1 MSDKKPTVLGFY
13 REAVDIR
20 HLTQGKIQ
28 IAPETIVQLPRSGM
42 YKLSTSVLLLTADEE
57 ATTTFTPE
65 EVDEM
70 KEGKNIVDLKTGK
83 PYDPKAN
90 EDEGP
95 RTWGPPAPANDD
107 NGNGEAA

>member
-70 KEGKNIVDLKTGK
+70 KKGKNIVDLKTGK

-90 EDEGP
+90 EDEKS
-95 RTWGPPAPANDD
+95 RTWGTPANDNNDD
-107 NGNGEAA
+107 NGEAA